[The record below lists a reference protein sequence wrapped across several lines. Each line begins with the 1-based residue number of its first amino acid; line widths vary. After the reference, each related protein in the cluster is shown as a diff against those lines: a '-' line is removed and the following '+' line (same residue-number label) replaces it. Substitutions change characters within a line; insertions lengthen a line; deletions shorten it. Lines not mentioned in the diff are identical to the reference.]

1 MTKHIHRVLYEVAL
15 LGSLPLIITKALLQ
29 STQAFVDEVCV
40 YLGTVGIKHATRA
53 VVDLR

>member
-1 MTKHIHRVLYEVAL
+1 MTKHIHRVLDEVAL

-40 YLGTVGIKHATRA
+40 YLGAVGIKHATRA